1 MGATGQQ
8 EIRKD
13 DLAEDERWQLVERI
27 AASPAFHK
35 SARVRD
41 LLLYLTERTLH
52 GYWNQLSEQKIGHAV
67 FGKPVNYSPL
77 EDSSVRVHVRQLRL
91 RLHEYFDSVGRSGP
105 SLWRFPKAVTCLFS
119 AASRW
124 KAPPGRVCGIEAL
137 LNVGPSP
144 Y

>member
-67 FGKPVNYSPL
+67 FGKPVNYSPG
-77 EDSSVRVHVRQLRL
+77 RARRHQRRQQRRAAQYRRRARYLR
-91 RLHEYFDSVGRSGP
+91 
-105 SLWRFPKAVTCLFS
+105 
-119 AASRW
+119 AA
-124 KAPPGRVCGIEAL
+124 
-137 LNVGPSP
+137 
-144 Y
+144 